1 MKLQR
6 YQQQRSVIF
15 LKEKFKD
22 KHADDKKHRKV
33 RDHCHYTGLYRGAA
47 HSICSL
53 KYNVPKEIFIVFHN
67 GSNYD

>member
-33 RDHCHYTGLYRGAA
+33 RDHCHYTG
-47 HSICSL
+47 
-53 KYNVPKEIFIVFHN
+53 
-67 GSNYD
+67 